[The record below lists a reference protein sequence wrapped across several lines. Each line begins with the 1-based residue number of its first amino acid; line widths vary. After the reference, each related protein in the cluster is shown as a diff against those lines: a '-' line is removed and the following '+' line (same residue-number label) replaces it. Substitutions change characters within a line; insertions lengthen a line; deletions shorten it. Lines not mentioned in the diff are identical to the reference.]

1 MAVIKAI
8 SSINN
13 FNAYVSFTQDHAS
26 KYESSQVPLNMSS
39 VLALK
44 KICYFE
50 VEYFSKYQ
58 ETGAAFTIF
67 EKILKWPPSKTWS
80 ILANDLISLL
90 KYWIEGSR
98 KYLIKHCT
106 HWWQFVEAILKLI
119 NQIKLKDACICN
131 LLAEHIFESLLDLAT
146 SEQLDLRRK
155 YEVIRCLNQC
165 SQLSSREVRSQLAG
179 KFDGYFTKLCAHM
192 SVCKHWPTQLVI
204 LELLLRWLVRRQHAA
219 ARRAAAER
227 WLTEGFPE
235 DSVQVFLERPFVDFF
250 KLVVLEVL
258 LRWLARRAAA
268 ERWFTEGF
276 PGDSVQVF
284 LERPFVDFFKL
295 VILELALRWLVRR
308 QHAAAR
314 RAAAERWFTE
324 GFPGD
329 SVQVFLERP
338 FVDFFKLVVLEVLL
352 RWLVRRQ
359 HAAARRAAAERW
371 LTEGFPGDSV
381 RVFLERPFVDFF
393 KLELLLRWLVRRQHA
408 AARRA
413 AAERWLT
420 EGFPQDSVQVFL
432 ERPFVDFF
440 KDARDF
446 LNALNKQSGQVT
458 SVICRQLTVGNVTI
472 ISPTDSVTSWLD
484 FNTAHGSATILLHPR
499 LLPARDAPHE
509 LLAVCSERVRRVQRA
524 RCVDILTVQYYC
536 SRDYCRRGT
545 PRTSCSPCAASVC
558 GVCSEPVLLQPQLLP
573 ARDAPHEL
581 LAVCSERVRR
591 VQRARCVDILT
602 VQYYCSRDYCRRG
615 TPRTSCSPCAASVCG
630 VCSEPAATTAGAG
643 RPARAARRV
652 QRACAAC
659 AASQVCRYTHCTVLL
674 QPRLLPARDAPHEL
688 LAVCSERVR
697 RVQRARDAT
706 QITLSVSML
715 DEPQFLYESTKSILD
730 QNRDQIKIS
739 ISSKT
744 DVKTLDDALRRTFG
758 DKYECAIETET
769 GVESI
774 ISPSGPLDQQHDT
787 YSRFSHS
794 EHEEVRLS
802 NSYEIPMS
810 NAAKPT
816 QRKKRASG
824 YAKKQ
829 VSGWQSPSTISTT
842 SLAQLPHKLAAL
854 PKLYYDKEP
863 ISVLAQP
870 NLSCVTE
877 VSEPDSLEAAS
888 TVKLIKPCGFVTR
901 NTKFIRKS
909 KTSPSD
915 NEDAHPRCIS
925 PEQGQGTNT
934 SKSLLYTTIGST
946 DDSERF
952 ERNKNNKIDLAELSL
967 REALNEKEKNSRLN
981 ADDAAVAAFDVNS
994 EAIDNTPEAIVMRK
1008 TQTTDIINKQITTAS
1023 RTVISKSTSDESN
1036 TESLKPDS
1044 ITARNKAKIISTS
1057 DDSNMTDNIAETPV
1071 NYVSS
1076 RRKTMKYKS
1085 ASKNT
1090 TIRKDMGDKEN
1101 NKPSY
1106 NIEDMEDFFS
1116 QHFKENKN
1124 GDLILSPTLARKINE
1139 SSSDSDSFDK
1149 YVMSNIDKADQADIN
1164 DYEVDADIIAC
1175 LTSMVDKV
1183 CHDLD
1188 KCALYLDKEK
1198 SDLGLIDNMETG
1210 KDAVCI
1216 DGVISA
1222 DESNNAVMQVN
1233 DVESDVLG
1241 SAKIKL
1247 SFSKKTAK
1255 RVKKVVNNKAKN
1267 KNKLVI
1273 KSAQAAAA
1281 QVTEKGE
1288 DVIDKRD
1295 LGSTTSLKETAGN
1308 ESDTPLMVMKKRKL
1322 FSPNDGAD
1330 EDDLDKIEPYYKD
1343 EESKK
1348 TPKRLTKPQT
1358 PQSAATCYKDI
1369 ENDRKKLVRQ
1379 PRNRRSKSKPSPLIS
1394 PRTLKN
1400 NNLFDQLKENI
1411 NSKNI
1416 KLVDKKTSEHDI
1428 AVYNFTS
1435 DSEDEDF
1442 KMRKQLLAKR
1452 KSEATIVSN
1461 ESQSSKRGRPLKR
1474 RMYTE
1479 SKTNS
1484 STDETNI
1491 KTNLGKRKAPKRQNT
1506 KRRGRKPKN
1515 CVDQDL
1521 EDERMREVAPEP
1533 IITSPT
1539 VVKERTEVIIA
1550 ETIEPVLSIVPE
1562 MEVITEDEETVNE
1575 VKETQVNKK
1584 KIEKTLSLKK
1594 GKKAKVQK
1602 DITVAE
1608 PEKKTSESPL
1618 PALIIE
1624 PVNNKDDDGGSIC
1637 SSNLVK
1643 KCNNVMQGG
1652 DVNNDTTQNL
1662 LSDNDK
1668 PSYSPEA
1675 QLLPIEIEIKDKLE
1689 DITENKKKT
1698 ERKDYVKPKKLRRK
1712 PKISQPEEIVL
1723 SDDPEGVNEVKS
1735 IARVSPQNHRIESLS
1750 ITAHCDTNETLNE
1763 KILPRNLEIEDMST
1777 SMKDYFINLRNQT
1790 NDDKGTSETSVKKLA
1805 PKSNSKDQESLRS
1818 PVVSIK
1824 RLEEDDIRKWL
1835 PSPKSSDSEAFQPK
1849 SIIAKAKATT
1859 SNVNWR
1865 KTSQT
1870 KANSISSATKVSD
1883 ISTNV
1888 KKARQNIR
1896 KTAEKS
1902 KETSKFLKKTNA
1914 TDKIRLKLNESE
1926 SDTDNPRHN
1935 LKRNASQPRRTVIS
1949 PISIDLTEDDDESS
1963 SRISEEPIETN
1974 ITYITKRYTQTF
1986 ARPEKTVKLVE
1997 KNTQSSSED
2006 PSLNVTETSENSRK
2020 RKAVASHTDDS
2031 PAKHPRVDL
2040 RREVSM
2046 TESGPSIAS
2055 VKEWFAKSSQS
2066 RYTAKDEVR
2075 SACTDFVENVL
2086 EKLDTTL
2093 SEIQQGTSSK
2103 LVHMFVDM
2111 QEQYNKMKEENTRM
2125 FEQLIKR
2132 QDERFEEFK
2141 QLIKQQAVELIKEDY
2156 TKKKDMVNLLREDLE
2171 NIMEQLNR
2179 RKTY

>member
-1 MAVIKAI
+1 MKIEIMAVIKAI

-146 SEQLDLRRK
+146 CEQLDLRQK

-165 SQLSSREVRSQLAG
+165 SQLSSRDVRSQLAG
-179 KFDGYFTKLCAHM
+179 KFDVCVLVDNFPTPFIHNLNPPNSTKLCAHM
-192 SVCKHWPTQLVI
+192 SVCQHWPTQLVI

-227 WLTEGFPE
+227 WLTEGFP
-235 DSVQVFLERPFVDFF
+235 
-250 KLVVLEVL
+250 
-258 LRWLARRAAA
+258 
-268 ERWFTEGF
+268 G
-276 PGDSVQVF
+276 
-284 LERPFVDFFKL
+284 
-295 VILELALRWLVRR
+295 
-308 QHAAAR
+308 
-314 RAAAERWFTE
+314 
-324 GFPGD
+324 
-329 SVQVFLERP
+329 
-338 FVDFFKLVVLEVLL
+338 
-352 RWLVRRQ
+352 
-359 HAAARRAAAERW
+359 
-371 LTEGFPGDSV
+371 
-381 RVFLERPFVDFF
+381 
-393 KLELLLRWLVRRQHA
+393 
-408 AARRA
+408 
-413 AAERWLT
+413 
-420 EGFPQDSVQVFL
+420 DSVQVFL

-458 SVICRQLTVGNVTI
+458 SVICRQLIVGNVTI

-524 RCVDILTVQYYC
+524 RCVDILTVQYNC

-558 GVCSEPVLLQPQLLP
+558 GVCSEPVLLQPRQ
-573 ARDAPHEL
+573 
-581 LAVCSERVRR
+581 
-591 VQRARCVDILT
+591 
-602 VQYYCSRDYCRRG
+602 
-615 TPRTSCSPCAASVCG
+615 
-630 VCSEPAATTAGAG
+630 
-643 RPARAARRV
+643 
-652 QRACAAC
+652 
-659 AASQVCRYTHCTVLL
+659 
-674 QPRLLPARDAPHEL
+674 LPARDAPHEL

-715 DEPQFLYESTKSILD
+715 DEPQFLYESTKTILD
-730 QNRDQIKIS
+730 HNRDQIKIS

-769 GVESI
+769 AVESI

-967 REALNEKEKNSRLN
+967 REALNEKEKNSRFN
-981 ADDAAVAAFDVNS
+981 ADNAAVAAFDVNS
-994 EAIDNTPEAIVMRK
+994 EAIDNTPEAIIMRK
-1008 TQTTDIINKQITTAS
+1008 TQTTDIINKQSTTAS

-1085 ASKNT
+1085 APKNT
-1090 TIRKDMGDKEN
+1090 TIRKDMGDREN

-1149 YVMSNIDKADQADIN
+1149 YVMSNIDKAEQADIN

-1198 SDLGLIDNMETG
+1198 SDLGLLDNMETG
-1210 KDAVCI
+1210 NDAVCI

-1255 RVKKVVNNKAKN
+1255 RGKKVVNNKAKN

-1288 DVIDKRD
+1288 DVKDKRD

-1322 FSPNDGAD
+1322 FSPNDGKD
-1330 EDDLDKIEPYYKD
+1330 ENDLDKIEPYYKD

-1442 KMRKQLLAKR
+1442 KMRKDLLAKR

-1491 KTNLGKRKAPKRQNT
+1491 KTNLGKRKAPKRQNM

-1515 CVDQDL
+1515 CVDQNL
-1521 EDERMREVAPEP
+1521 EDERMREVAPEA

-1562 MEVITEDEETVNE
+1562 MEVIPEDEETVNE

-1698 ERKDYVKPKKLRRK
+1698 ERKDSVEPKKLRRK

-1735 IARVSPQNHRIESLS
+1735 IATVSPQNHRIESLS

-1763 KILPRNLEIEDMST
+1763 KILPRNLEIEEMST

-1790 NDDKGTSETSVKKLA
+1790 NDDKGTRESSVKKLA

-1824 RLEEDDIRKWL
+1824 RLDEDDIRKWL

-1859 SNVNWR
+1859 SNVNW
-1865 KTSQT
+1865 KKSSQT

-1902 KETSKFLKKTNA
+1902 KEMSKFLKKTNA
-1914 TDKIRLKLNESE
+1914 TGKILLKLHESE

-1935 LKRNASQPRRTVIS
+1935 LKRNESQPRRTVIS

-1963 SRISEEPIETN
+1963 SRMSEEPIETN
-1974 ITYITKRYTQTF
+1974 ITKRYTQNF

-1997 KNTQSSSED
+1997 RNTQSSSED

-2020 RKAVASHTDDS
+2020 RKAVASHSDDS
-2031 PAKHPRVDL
+2031 PAKNPRVDL

-2066 RYTAKDEVR
+2066 RYTAKDDVR

-2111 QEQYNKMKEENTRM
+2111 QEHYNKMKEENTRM

-2141 QLIKQQAVELIKEDY
+2141 QLMKQQAVELIKEDY

>member
-1 MAVIKAI
+1 
-8 SSINN
+8 
-13 FNAYVSFTQDHAS
+13 
-26 KYESSQVPLNMSS
+26 
-39 VLALK
+39 
-44 KICYFE
+44 
-50 VEYFSKYQ
+50 
-58 ETGAAFTIF
+58 
-67 EKILKWPPSKTWS
+67 
-80 ILANDLISLL
+80 
-90 KYWIEGSR
+90 
-98 KYLIKHCT
+98 
-106 HWWQFVEAILKLI
+106 
-119 NQIKLKDACICN
+119 
-131 LLAEHIFESLLDLAT
+131 
-146 SEQLDLRRK
+146 
-155 YEVIRCLNQC
+155 
-165 SQLSSREVRSQLAG
+165 
-179 KFDGYFTKLCAHM
+179 
-192 SVCKHWPTQLVI
+192 
-204 LELLLRWLVRRQHAA
+204 
-219 ARRAAAER
+219 
-227 WLTEGFPE
+227 
-235 DSVQVFLERPFVDFF
+235 
-250 KLVVLEVL
+250 
-258 LRWLARRAAA
+258 
-268 ERWFTEGF
+268 
-276 PGDSVQVF
+276 
-284 LERPFVDFFKL
+284 
-295 VILELALRWLVRR
+295 
-308 QHAAAR
+308 
-314 RAAAERWFTE
+314 
-324 GFPGD
+324 
-329 SVQVFLERP
+329 
-338 FVDFFKLVVLEVLL
+338 
-352 RWLVRRQ
+352 
-359 HAAARRAAAERW
+359 
-371 LTEGFPGDSV
+371 
-381 RVFLERPFVDFF
+381 
-393 KLELLLRWLVRRQHA
+393 
-408 AARRA
+408 
-413 AAERWLT
+413 
-420 EGFPQDSVQVFL
+420 
-432 ERPFVDFF
+432 
-440 KDARDF
+440 
-446 LNALNKQSGQVT
+446 
-458 SVICRQLTVGNVTI
+458 
-472 ISPTDSVTSWLD
+472 
-484 FNTAHGSATILLHPR
+484 
-499 LLPARDAPHE
+499 
-509 LLAVCSERVRRVQRA
+509 
-524 RCVDILTVQYYC
+524 
-536 SRDYCRRGT
+536 
-545 PRTSCSPCAASVC
+545 
-558 GVCSEPVLLQPQLLP
+558 
-573 ARDAPHEL
+573 
-581 LAVCSERVRR
+581 
-591 VQRARCVDILT
+591 
-602 VQYYCSRDYCRRG
+602 
-615 TPRTSCSPCAASVCG
+615 
-630 VCSEPAATTAGAG
+630 
-643 RPARAARRV
+643 
-652 QRACAAC
+652 
-659 AASQVCRYTHCTVLL
+659 
-674 QPRLLPARDAPHEL
+674 
-688 LAVCSERVR
+688 
-697 RVQRARDAT
+697 
-706 QITLSVSML
+706 
-715 DEPQFLYESTKSILD
+715 
-730 QNRDQIKIS
+730 
-739 ISSKT
+739 
-744 DVKTLDDALRRTFG
+744 
-758 DKYECAIETET
+758 
-769 GVESI
+769 
-774 ISPSGPLDQQHDT
+774 
-787 YSRFSHS
+787 
-794 EHEEVRLS
+794 
-802 NSYEIPMS
+802 MS

-967 REALNEKEKNSRLN
+967 REALNEKEKNSRFN
-981 ADDAAVAAFDVNS
+981 ADDAAVGAFDVNS
-994 EAIDNTPEAIVMRK
+994 EAIDNTPEAIAMRK

-1085 ASKNT
+1085 APKNT
-1090 TIRKDMGDKEN
+1090 TIRKDMGDNEN
-1101 NKPSY
+1101 SKPSY

-1198 SDLGLIDNMETG
+1198 SDLGLLDNMETG

-1222 DESNNAVMQVN
+1222 DDSNNVVMQVN
-1233 DVESDVLG
+1233 DVQSDVLG

-1247 SFSKKTAK
+1247 SFNKKTAK
-1255 RVKKVVNNKAKN
+1255 RGKKVVNNKAKN

-1288 DVIDKRD
+1288 DVKDKRD

-1322 FSPNDGAD
+1322 FSPNDGKD
-1330 EDDLDKIEPYYKD
+1330 ENDLDKIEPYYKD

-1442 KMRKQLLAKR
+1442 KMRKDLLAKR

-1491 KTNLGKRKAPKRQNT
+1491 KTNLGKRKAPKRQNM

-1515 CVDQDL
+1515 CVDQNL

-1562 MEVITEDEETVNE
+1562 MEVIPEDEETVNE

-1637 SSNLVK
+1637 SSNFVK

-1698 ERKDYVKPKKLRRK
+1698 ERKDSVEPKKLRRK

-1735 IARVSPQNHRIESLS
+1735 IATVSPQNHRIESLS

-1790 NDDKGTSETSVKKLA
+1790 NDDKGTSESSVKKLA
-1805 PKSNSKDQESLRS
+1805 PKSNSKHQESLRS

-1824 RLEEDDIRKWL
+1824 RLDEDDIRKWL

-1859 SNVNWR
+1859 SNVNW
-1865 KTSQT
+1865 KKSSQT

-1896 KTAEKS
+1896 KTAAEKS

-1914 TDKIRLKLNESE
+1914 TNKILLKLHESE

-1974 ITYITKRYTQTF
+1974 ITMRYTQTF

-1997 KNTQSSSED
+1997 RNTQSSSED

-2020 RKAVASHTDDS
+2020 RKAVAPHSDDS
-2031 PAKHPRVDL
+2031 PAKNPRVDL

-2111 QEQYNKMKEENTRM
+2111 QEHYNKMKEENTRM

-2141 QLIKQQAVELIKEDY
+2141 QLVKQRAVELIKEDY